1 MAENDNLMVVEVPQP
16 DKTLFAE
23 SKTLLRLAQDW
34 DITTPDMATA
44 AGEDLREI
52 KRLAKEI
59 EAKRTAITGP
69 LNKALKEVNALFKP
83 PKLWLQEGEA
93 LIKTGLL
100 SYQRREERIAAAAQA
115 KADAEAEKERKA
127 LERKAKVA
135 DVIGI
140 GDKADE
146 LREEA
151 TRTVAPVIQSEAPK
165 IAGVSVRKVWKAKIM
180 DKKSFLRFVLDE
192 REDLLALVQLDQ
204 SGLNALARLHK
215 IDLGFPGIVAVEEE
229 SVTARG

>member
-1 MAENDNLMVVEVPQP
+1 MTDDNLLVVEVARP
-16 DKTLFAE
+16 DEALFAD
-23 SKTLLRLAQDW
+23 SKTLLALAQDW
-34 DITTPDMATA
+34 DITTPEMSTA

-52 KRLAKEI
+52 KRLAKEL
-59 EAKRTAITGP
+59 ESKRTAITGP

-83 PKLWLQEGEA
+83 AKLWLQEGEA

-165 IAGVSVRKVWKAKIM
+165 IVGVSVRKVWKAKIM